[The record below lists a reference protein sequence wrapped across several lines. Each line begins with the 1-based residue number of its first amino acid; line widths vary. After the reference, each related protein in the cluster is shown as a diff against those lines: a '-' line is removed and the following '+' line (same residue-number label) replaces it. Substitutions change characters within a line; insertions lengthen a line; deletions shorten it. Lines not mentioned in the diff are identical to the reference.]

1 MKKLTV
7 LLVAG
12 VACAA
17 AFGNVPGTIKTTTG
31 ETQKG
36 NIRWSTR
43 EKAYVVTKGNIEL
56 QVKEADVDVLDIDK
70 PASFDA
76 AVEQVQKGQGAAAIP
91 ALQKI
96 TKDYQH
102 LQWDKV
108 AGRYLAD
115 AYIAASK
122 AEDALK
128 TCQNIIS
135 GEPAAAYK
143 GELAPAYWKALLALG
158 RTPKLESELA
168 KAAKSGDRFS
178 SGSALILRGDI
189 ILKAGNESADAAK
202 QALTDG
208 YLRVVYLYNDQ
219 EVASRLQPEALYKA
233 AHCFEKLGQSGRAD
247 AMRTTLKKSYASSP
261 WAAK

>member
-17 AFGNVPGTIKTTTG
+17 AFGDVPGTIKTTTG

-56 QVKEADVDVLDIDK
+56 QVKESDVDVLDIDK

-122 AEDALK
+122 AEDAL
-128 TCQNIIS
+128 
-135 GEPAAAYK
+135 
-143 GELAPAYWKALLALG
+143 
-158 RTPKLESELA
+158 
-168 KAAKSGDRFS
+168 
-178 SGSALILRGDI
+178 
-189 ILKAGNESADAAK
+189 
-202 QALTDG
+202 
-208 YLRVVYLYNDQ
+208 
-219 EVASRLQPEALYKA
+219 
-233 AHCFEKLGQSGRAD
+233 
-247 AMRTTLKKSYASSP
+247 
-261 WAAK
+261 

>member
-17 AFGNVPGTIKTTTG
+17 AFGDVPGTIKTTTG

-56 QVKEADVDVLDIDK
+56 QVKESDVDVLDIDK

-158 RTPKLESELA
+158 LLQRLGADPARRRHSQGRQRIRRRGEAGPYGRLPPRGIPLQRPGGCLQ
-168 KAAKSGDRFS
+168 AAAR
-178 SGSALILRGDI
+178 GSLQGGALLREARPERPCGRYAYDF
-189 ILKAGNESADAAK
+189 EE
-202 QALTDG
+202 
-208 YLRVVYLYNDQ
+208 
-219 EVASRLQPEALYKA
+219 EVRL
-233 AHCFEKLGQSGRAD
+233 
-247 AMRTTLKKSYASSP
+247 
-261 WAAK
+261 